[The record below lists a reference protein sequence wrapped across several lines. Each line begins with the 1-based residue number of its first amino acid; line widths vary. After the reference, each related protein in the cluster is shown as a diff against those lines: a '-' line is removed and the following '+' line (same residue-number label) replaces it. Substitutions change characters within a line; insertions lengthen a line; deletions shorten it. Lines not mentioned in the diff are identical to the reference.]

1 MLNAGWQDRTA
12 PTQQLCSDVVSLS
25 PCLLS
30 SVFCLLSPVPKVT
43 RGQPT
48 RATIAVATFSSGLQ
62 VAALCMRSMQR
73 AQSMRES
80 NVTVTSA
87 IRSSEWP
94 APRDIADMR
103 QGEECR
109 TVRRALG
116 AVCG

>member
-1 MLNAGWQDRTA
+1 MLNAGWQDRTRPHSSCA
-12 PTQQLCSDVVSLS
+12 ATLS
-25 PCLLS
+25 PCLLC
-30 SVFCLLSPVPKVT
+30 FCLLSPVPKVT

-94 APRDIADMR
+94 APRDISGMR

-116 AVCG
+116 AVSG